1 MKINESS
8 DTEYEVEKIL
18 DFKLSKNKKKLFL
31 VKWKG
36 YNEEYNSWEP
46 EENLTNAKQILK
58 KFLSKPKIIKKKIK
72 YKMIKIIQQF
82 FVYLMINQKK

>member
-58 KFLSKPKIIKKKIK
+58 KFFSKKIIKKKEK
-72 YKMIKIIQQF
+72 LMKIKIIHLF